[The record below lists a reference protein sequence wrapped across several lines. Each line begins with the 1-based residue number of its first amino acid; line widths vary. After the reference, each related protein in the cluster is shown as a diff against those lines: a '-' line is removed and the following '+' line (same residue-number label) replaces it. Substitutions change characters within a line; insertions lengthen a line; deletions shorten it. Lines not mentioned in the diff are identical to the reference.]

1 MPTDQTYAGLKVLE
15 LTTTIAGPY
24 SAMILADLGADVI
37 KVERP
42 GRGDDA
48 RHMPPH
54 QGQNSAVFHAVNR
67 NKRSVAIDVKD
78 PSGKEAV
85 LRLAETADVLVQSFR
100 PGAVDALGLGYAA
113 VSARNPRIVYCSVSA
128 FGDGAAA
135 GGLPGYDPLIQAF
148 CGLMSMTGQPD
159 SPPVRVAASLIDL
172 TTGSWAA
179 MAIMA
184 ALARRERND
193 AGEHVQTTLVDS
205 GYALLCHQIVGMY
218 ATGAVPGPLGSASPI
233 TAPYEAFRTA
243 DGWIMIA
250 AGNDDL
256 FVRLCDVI
264 GIRELIEDARFRD
277 SAARV
282 RNRDLLHEVIEQR
295 LRTESSATWTR
306 RIQAGGVPVG
316 PVHDLEQAVRHPIA
330 IERGLVVGPDG
341 SDVPLPQVR
350 LPIDD
355 MGTPQYRPPPCL
367 GEHTAD
373 VLAEAGFTEGEIAAF
388 L

>member
-1 MPTDQTYAGLKVLE
+1 VPSSETYAGLKVVE

-54 QGQNSAVFHAVNR
+54 QGTDSAVFHAVNR
-67 NKRSVAIDVKD
+67 NKRSIAIDVKD
-78 PSGKEAV
+78 PAGKEAF

-100 PGAVDALGLGYAA
+100 PGAVDALGLGYAE

-128 FGDGAAA
+128 FGDGEAA

-159 SPPVRVAASLIDL
+159 SEPVRVAASLIDL
-172 TTGSWAA
+172 NTGSWAA

-184 ALARRERND
+184 ALARRDRTG
-193 AGEHVQTTLVDS
+193 AGEHVHATLVDS

-218 ATGAVPGPLGSASPI
+218 ATGEVPGPLGSASPI

-256 FVRLCDVI
+256 FARLCNVI
-264 GIRELIEDARFRD
+264 GTTALAEDTRFRD

-282 RNRDLLHEVIEQR
+282 MNRDQLHVAIEQC
-295 LRTESSATWTR
+295 LRTESSAIWIQ

-316 PVHDLEQAVRHPIA
+316 PVHDLEQAVAHPIA
-330 IERGLVVGPDG
+330 VERGLVIGPGG
-341 SDVPLPQVR
+341 SGSPLPQIR

-355 MGTPQYRPPPCL
+355 SETLEYPRPPRL
-367 GEHTAD
+367 GEHTAE
-373 VLAEAGFTEGEIAAF
+373 VLAEAGLTEGEIAAF